1 MGLTEDEVATGDLY
15 QTKYITWNNFDMP
28 KEDKDLTS
36 YQLVAEYFDRL
47 GIHQG
52 TMTNYNQA
60 MMKKNTK
67 AGTHVYMND
76 LEMLQY
82 DLLYG
87 KRYAYNGKDLYPA
100 TNLEMGIA
108 DVVINRAYA
117 FNNNL
122 HIYGENFTNWSSVY
136 VNGSKVDTTYH
147 SGQCLSISLDDIKN
161 GDTITVC
168 QLGSSN
174 TIFRQSNS
182 CKIYLQ
188 NLDENGDVIVEKT
201 DDVNI
206 PSTPLEDAETEE
218 Q

>member
-1 MGLTEDEVATGDLY
+1 
-15 QTKYITWNNFDMP
+15 
-28 KEDKDLTS
+28 
-36 YQLVAEYFDRL
+36 
-47 GIHQG
+47 
-52 TMTNYNQA
+52 
-60 MMKKNTK
+60 TK

-87 KRYAYNGKDLYPA
+87 KRYAYNGQDLYPA
-100 TNLEMGIA
+100 TDLEMGIA

-117 FNNNL
+117 FNGNL
-122 HIYGENFTNWSSVY
+122 HIYGENFTKWSSVY

-147 SGQCLSISLDDIKN
+147 SGQCLSISLDDIEN

-182 CKIYLQ
+182 CKIYLKE
-188 NLDENGDVIVEKT
+188 LDEDGNVKMENTGDVF
-201 DDVNI
+201 I
-206 PSTPLEDAETEE
+206 PSTSIQDAETEE
-218 Q
+218 H